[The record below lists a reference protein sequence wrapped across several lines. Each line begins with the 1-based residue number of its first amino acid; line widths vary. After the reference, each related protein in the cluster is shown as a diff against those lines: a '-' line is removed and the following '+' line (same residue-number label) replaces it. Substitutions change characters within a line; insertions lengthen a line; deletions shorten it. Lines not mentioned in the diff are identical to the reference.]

1 MTKSPRGPCPL
12 GCGMDVALVQG
23 QAHLGHQCDQSLNH
37 GPQEYPYG
45 QNDGRHPVHGSVEV
59 DMDEDGW
66 VAGQVVAQVG
76 PDAWAIKSRHGQSV
90 AYSDGLR
97 SLQLRSGWN

>member
-1 MTKSPRGPCPL
+1 MIMAKFPRGLCPL

-23 QAHLGHQCDQSLNH
+23 QAHLGHQCHQSLNH
-37 GPQEYPYG
+37 GPHDYRHG
-45 QNDGRHPVHGSVEV
+45 QNDGRHPADSPVEV

-76 PDAWAIKSRHGQSV
+76 PDAWAIKGANGPGV
-90 AYSDGLR
+90 VYSDRLR
-97 SLQLRSGWN
+97 SV

>member
-1 MTKSPRGPCPL
+1 MTKSPRGLCPL

-23 QAHLGHQCDQSLNH
+23 QAHLSHQCHQSLNY
-37 GPQEYPYG
+37 GPQDYRYG
-45 QNDGRHPVHGSVEV
+45 QNDGRHPANSSVEV

-76 PDAWAIKSRHGQSV
+76 PDAWAIKSHYGQDI
-90 AYSDGLR
+90 AYSDWLR
-97 SLQLRSGWN
+97 KR